1 MAETRSSPV
10 TCTPVYQTGAG
21 GISPASVRFP
31 LFATDATD
39 GEASLV

>member
-1 MAETRSSPV
+1 MAETRSSPA
-10 TCTPVYQTGAG
+10 TRTAVYQTGAG

-31 LFATDATD
+31 LFATEATG